1 MRQLNHIAG
10 SDSHSSRHLLV
21 NWTHLSI
28 EHLLRFS
35 WKRLILA
42 QTSSSLP
49 NCFVL
54 VWSCLSFIRS
64 LCVFSF
70 RSLVFSHCFQHLPL
84 KPCAMVRQE
93 RWLTQPVAR
102 SRFVGIFPPYHPGLV
117 TPNWSKTNR
126 GLLKVGEFFCA
137 KTPSWGK
144 NRWLNLVKHK
154 RSICQNHRKTLFW
167 IVGHLIFWGI
177 FGGLLCCGLWSVI
190 LFSSFLLKVCYRR
203 CSVFDA
209 IPRKQKPH
217 RSSSSMTSRVK
228 DPNIQ
233 TNPTL
238 PKEKTM
244 RFRPWDG
251 NTGTGK
257 QFFPTDPT
265 RMQKEKHNP

>member
-1 MRQLNHIAG
+1 M
-10 SDSHSSRHLLV
+10 
-21 NWTHLSI
+21 
-28 EHLLRFS
+28 
-35 WKRLILA
+35 
-42 QTSSSLP
+42 
-49 NCFVL
+49 FVL

-64 LCVFSF
+64 LCVFSL

-93 RWLTQPVAR
+93 RWLTQQVAR

-154 RSICQNHRKTLFW
+154 RSICQNHRKALFW
-167 IVGHLIFWGI
+167 IVGHLIVWGI

-203 CSVFDA
+203 GCVFDA

-233 TNPTL
+233 THPTL
-238 PKEKTM
+238 PKEKNNAVPTM
-244 RFRPWDG
+244 GWQDRDWWAILPYG
-251 NTGTGK
+251 SYANAKK
-257 QFFPTDPT
+257 QQSP
-265 RMQKEKHNP
+265 